1 MLLTLPIL
9 FLFIK
14 LPYILKRK
22 YRTNNH
28 EEKRIEKDRAHTI
41 FNFHF
46 TNQPLSSNSC
56 SSVRVLVRQRSIIA
70 LPLVYIYI
78 YIYIFFSFFFL
89 PFLPFP
95 SRLSFTPIT
104 DISVCIDYASGVVQP
119 TCYYRSRRIET
130 RGWNVDVPVFSTRI
144 ARFFSSRSFQFQ
156 PILTSRR
163 NRRHWFAS
171 FSKEWGRVS
180 NRRTSVKSN
189 FRGMQMAL
197 VEFLWR

>member
-1 MLLTLPIL
+1 MHTQFSIFILPINPSPRVVVVVFVCL
-9 FLFIK
+9 SV
-14 LPYILKRK
+14 
-22 YRTNNH
+22 N
-28 EEKRIEKDRAHTI
+28 D
-41 FNFHF
+41 
-46 TNQPLSSNSC
+46 LSSLFPS
-56 SSVRVLVRQRSIIA
+56 
-70 LPLVYIYI
+70 
-78 YIYIFFSFFFL
+78 YIYIFFFLFFFF

-163 NRRHWFAS
+163 NRRTVPLVRLVFEGMGKG
-171 FSKEWGRVS
+171 FRTGGR
-180 NRRTSVKSN
+180 R
-189 FRGMQMAL
+189 
-197 VEFLWR
+197 

>member
-41 FNFHF
+41 FNFHS
-46 TNQPLSSNSC
+46 TNQPLSSSSC
-56 SSVRVLVRQRSIIA
+56 SSSCACPSTIYHRSS
-70 LPLVYIYI
+70 PRI
-78 YIYIFFSFFFL
+78 YIYIFFFLFFFF